1 MKQVG
6 VMIICIIIVVVSGIC
21 EIKYLNKS
29 SIYLMSDIEYIKNAI
44 NNNNYDLAETLL
56 KHGAN
61 ANHVDCNEYKPV
73 IANAIDTANPALVRL
88 LLQYNAGVNTEIGE
102 DLSVKVIDY
111 AKSKG
116 NQLIIDMIE
125 ERIKETAPKK
135 VDMGVEI
142 VQDNFIK
149 NNVQND
155 NKTIKDNITLKDNKT
170 LSNNNSLHDNKT
182 YKQNDNVNINQ
193 NMIKDNKTV
202 TKPVNKPI
210 NDNQSLNNI
219 MLNNQINKDNAS
231 NIINNNIKDNQS
243 NEIDNIMNNIIN
255 EL

>member
-1 MKQVG
+1 
-6 VMIICIIIVVVSGIC
+6 MI
-21 EIKYLNKS
+21 
-29 SIYLMSDIEYIKNAI
+29 
-44 NNNNYDLAETLL
+44 NNNYDLAETLL

-135 VDMGVEI
+135 VDMCIEP

-155 NKTIKDNITLKDNKT
+155 NKTIKDNITLKDNETISDNITVKDNVT
-170 LSNNNSLHDNKT
+170 VNSSPIQDNKT
-182 YKQNDNVNINQ
+182 INKSPIQDNKTFKQNDNISINQ
-193 NMIKDNKTV
+193 NIIKDNKTV
-202 TKPVNKPI
+202 AKPVNKPVI
-210 NDNQSLNNI
+210 DNQSLNNI
-219 MLNNQINKDNAS
+219 MLNNQINKDN
-231 NIINNNIKDNQS
+231 
-243 NEIDNIMNNIIN
+243 EIDNIMNNIIN